1 MNLSASKLSWC
12 IKALIF
18 MAQCFGGAYAA
29 ETKIDPWVVE
39 LYRTQHVL
47 KMSLDLLP
55 LCAQDDWDAQ
65 TVAKVAEALAQY
77 KFDSL
82 KASNDLDL
90 KAPNYEAIE
99 RAKKRHEDFL
109 TAALTN
115 DQLNDFF
122 KLKKLSA
129 MLEAQGRE
137 ANDACTL
144 HIGAIGMEVLGN
156 ADEISK
162 WEITIRDVGDV
173 LSALKSDPKLVNAD
187 IQSAIGAL
195 QDVLKR
201 HPQKAAALAKQL
213 TSTLKTADVGL

>member
-1 MNLSASKLSWC
+1 MNLSARKLSWC

-18 MAQCFGGAYAA
+18 MAQCFGGACAA
-29 ETKIDPWVVE
+29 ETKIAPWVVE

-47 KMSLDLLP
+47 KMTLDLLP

-65 TVAKVAEALAQY
+65 TVAKAAEALAQY
-77 KFDSL
+77 KFESL
-82 KASNDLDL
+82 EASNDL
-90 KAPNYEAIE
+90 
-99 RAKKRHEDFL
+99 
-109 TAALTN
+109 

-122 KLKKLSA
+122 KLKRLSA

-137 ANDACTL
+137 ASDACTL

-173 LSALKSDPKLVNAD
+173 LSALKNDPKLVNAD
-187 IQSAIGAL
+187 IQSAIGDL

-213 TSTLKTADVGL
+213 TSTLKKADVGL